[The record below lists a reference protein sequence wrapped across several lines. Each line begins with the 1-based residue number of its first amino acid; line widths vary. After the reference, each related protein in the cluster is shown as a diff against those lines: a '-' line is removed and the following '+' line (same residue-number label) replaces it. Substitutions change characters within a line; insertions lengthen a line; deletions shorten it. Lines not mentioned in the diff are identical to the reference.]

1 MAGPAIALSFR
12 ARTLETRRLETLAGS
27 HAVRAE
33 PALPALALPA
43 RGVPEFRACKRC
55 RATLGPVEARAVGT
69 ESPEAGAW
77 GRGAPPAGPRPG
89 PPGPQPRALTAV
101 WAHRSRVR
109 GHAGRESRLSVEV
122 VFSCFEKNTYSSYS
136 EDGGKKVAS
145 LFGLEGG

>member
-1 MAGPAIALSFR
+1 M
-12 ARTLETRRLETLAGS
+12 RTLETRRLETLAGS

-77 GRGAPPAGPRPG
+77 GHVRKAGPACRAAARAPRPAAPSAHCRVRASLTRPRARGA
-89 PPGPQPRALTAV
+89 
-101 WAHRSRVR
+101 
-109 GHAGRESRLSVEV
+109 
-122 VFSCFEKNTYSSYS
+122 
-136 EDGGKKVAS
+136 
-145 LFGLEGG
+145 

>member
-1 MAGPAIALSFR
+1 M
-12 ARTLETRRLETLAGS
+12 RTLETRRLETLAGS

-77 GRGAPPAGPRPG
+77 GRGAARQESRAPPAGPRPG
-89 PPGPQPRALTAV
+89 PPGPQPRAPTAV
-101 WAHRSRVR
+101 CVHRSRVR

-136 EDGGKKVAS
+136 EDGEKKLP
-145 LFGLEGG
+145 LFLA